1 MLDIREFP
9 QRYILRRWTRE
20 AVPNS
25 APGAILGIN
34 ETEDRYNEV
43 NRVVREIT
51 YSTESVIN
59 KLVTNFDALC
69 SFRDHVVNY
78 FKTADESVVNAP
90 PKSRRERFAEITG
103 NTKPSDAT
111 VRVPIGTRFKGMGKP
126 KQMKSKCEIALS
138 QLGKK
143 SRQCQNYF
151 RYGHNRRTYKNPTR
165 TKEQAM
171 AEDDGEEADE
181 VDEEEDEWVEVEE
194 DIGEQDEDALDEE
207 DGEEE

>member
-1 MLDIREFP
+1 MRPRIVIMKLTVLYVRSH
-9 QRYILRRWTRE
+9 ILQ
-20 AVPNS
+20 
-25 APGAILGIN
+25 
-34 ETEDRYNEV
+34 
-43 NRVVREIT
+43 
-51 YSTESVIN
+51 SVIN

-69 SFRDHVVNY
+69 SFSDHVVNY
-78 FKTADESVVNAP
+78 FKTVDESVVNAP

-126 KQMKSKCEIALS
+126 KRMKSKREIALS

-143 SRQCQNYF
+143 NRQCQNCF
-151 RYGHNRRTYKNPTR
+151 RYGHNRRTCKKPTW

-194 DIGEQDEDALDEE
+194 DMGEQDEDALDEE